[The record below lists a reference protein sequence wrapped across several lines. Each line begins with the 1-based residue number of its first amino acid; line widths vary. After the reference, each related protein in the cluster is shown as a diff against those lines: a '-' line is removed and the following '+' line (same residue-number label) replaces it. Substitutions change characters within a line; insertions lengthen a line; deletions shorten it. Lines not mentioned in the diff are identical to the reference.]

1 MARKSASTIAAS
13 TAAPVVSVSVTPAAA
28 EAPATKVSRKPKAA
42 APVASAPVVVEPT
55 PVVEPAVGASA
66 THLTPVAEEVASL
79 QTRLADF
86 GSKIQQIGALHSA
99 LKTEYKVLEKTIARE
114 MKQAA
119 KASGARKRASGN
131 KQPSGF
137 VKPSQISDELIKF
150 LGKEAGTMM
159 SRVEV
164 SKEISAYITANGLKD
179 KANGRLIHA
188 DAKLSKLLKLSAA
201 DSLNFFNLQKYLKP
215 HFIKAV
221 PAPATA

>member
-1 MARKSASTIAAS
+1 MARKSASTTAAS
-13 TAAPVVSVSVTPAAA
+13 NAAPVVSVSVTTPAAV

-42 APVASAPVVVEPT
+42 APVASAPVVVEPA
-55 PVVEPAVGASA
+55 PVVEPAA
-66 THLTPVAEEVASL
+66 PVAEEVASL

-164 SKEISAYITANGLKD
+164 SKEISAYISANGLKD
-179 KANGRLIHA
+179 KSNGRLINA

>member
-1 MARKSASTIAAS
+1 MARKTASTTAAS
-13 TAAPVVSVSVTPAAA
+13 TAAPVVSVSVTPAT
-28 EAPATKVSRKPKAA
+28 EAPAKVTRKPKAA
-42 APVASAPVVVEPT
+42 AASAAAPVAPVVASVVDT
-55 PVVEPAVGASA
+55 PAAPAVA
-66 THLTPVAEEVASL
+66 TVEEVVSL
-79 QTRLADF
+79 QSKLAEF
-86 GSKIQQIGALHSA
+86 GSKIQQIGALHSS

-164 SKEISAYITANGLKD
+164 SKEISAYISANGLKD
-179 KANGRLIHA
+179 KECGRNIHP
-188 DAKLSKLLKLSAA
+188 DAKLSKLLKLGAGEE
-201 DSLNFFNLQKYLKP
+201 LNFFNLQRYLKH
-215 HFIKAV
+215 HFIKAT
-221 PAPATA
+221 PAVATA

>member
-1 MARKSASTIAAS
+1 MARKSASTTAAS
-13 TAAPVVSVSVTPAAA
+13 AAPAVSVSVAPVEVPAAA
-28 EAPATKVSRKPKAA
+28 PKVSRKPKAVKTEETVVV
-42 APVASAPVVVEPT
+42 APV
-55 PVVEPAVGASA
+55 PVVETPAAA
-66 THLTPVAEEVASL
+66 APAPAEEVVASL
-79 QTRLADF
+79 HTRLADF

-137 VKPSQISDELIKF
+137 AKPSQISDELIKF

-159 SRVEV
+159 SRIEV
-164 SKEISAYITANGLKD
+164 SKEISAYISSNGLKD
-179 KANGRLIHA
+179 KTNGRHIIA
-188 DAKLSKLLKLSAA
+188 DAKLSKLLKLGAA

>member
-42 APVASAPVVVEPT
+42 APVASAPVVVEPA
-55 PVVEPAVGASA
+55 PVVEPAA
-66 THLTPVAEEVASL
+66 PVAEEVASL

>member
-1 MARKSASTIAAS
+1 MARKSASTTVAS
-13 TAAPVVSVSVTPAAA
+13 AAPVVSVSVAPVEAPAAA
-28 EAPATKVSRKPKAA
+28 APKVSRKPKAIKTEET
-42 APVASAPVVVEPT
+42 VAPT
-55 PVVEPAVGASA
+55 PVVETVAAPAAA
-66 THLTPVAEEVASL
+66 AAPAPAEEVVASL
-79 QTRLADF
+79 HTRLADF

-137 VKPSQISDELIKF
+137 AKPSQISDELIKF
-150 LGKEAGTMM
+150 LGKDAGTMM
-159 SRVEV
+159 SRIEV
-164 SKEISAYITANGLKD
+164 SKEISAYISSNGLKD
-179 KANGRLIHA
+179 KANGRHINA
-188 DAKLSKLLKLSAA
+188 DAKLSKLLKLGAS

>member
-1 MARKSASTIAAS
+1 MARKSASTTAAAS
-13 TAAPVVSVSVTPAAA
+13 AAPVVSVSVAPVEVPAAA
-28 EAPATKVSRKPKAA
+28 PKVSRKPKAVKTEETVVV
-42 APVASAPVVVEPT
+42 APV
-55 PVVEPAVGASA
+55 PVVETPTA
-66 THLTPVAEEVASL
+66 TAPVEEVASL
-79 QTRLADF
+79 NTRLAEF

-137 VKPSQISDELIKF
+137 AKPSQISDELIKF

-159 SRVEV
+159 SRIEV
-164 SKEISAYITANGLKD
+164 SKEIAAYISSNGLKD
-179 KANGRLIHA
+179 KTNGRHIIA
-188 DAKLSKLLKLSAA
+188 DAKLSKLLKLGAA

>member
-1 MARKSASTIAAS
+1 MARKSASTTAAS
-13 TAAPVVSVSVTPAAA
+13 NAAPVVSVSVTTPAVVEAAA
-28 EAPATKVSRKPKAA
+28 PKVSRKPKAA
-42 APVASAPVVVEPT
+42 APVAAVET
-55 PVVEPAVGASA
+55 HVAPVVEPAAAAAAV
-66 THLTPVAEEVASL
+66 PVAEEVASL

-164 SKEISAYITANGLKD
+164 SKEISAYISANGLKD
-179 KANGRLIHA
+179 KSNGRLINA